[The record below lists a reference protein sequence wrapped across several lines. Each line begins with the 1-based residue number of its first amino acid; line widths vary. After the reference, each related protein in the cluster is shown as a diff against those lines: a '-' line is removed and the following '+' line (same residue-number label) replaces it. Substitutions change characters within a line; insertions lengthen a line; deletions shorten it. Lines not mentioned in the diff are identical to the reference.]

1 MKREYDFSNADRGK
15 FFRANATLR
24 TPVYLDRK
32 VQRYLAERAQSKGV
46 EVTDLVNQMLK
57 RDIEMVKSVR

>member
-1 MKREYDFSNADRGK
+1 MKREYDFSNAKRGK
-15 FFRANATLR
+15 FFRPNATLL

-32 VQRYLAERAQSKGV
+32 VQRYLAERAKSKGI

-57 RDIEMVKSVR
+57 RDIEMVESVR